1 MTRIRFHALWAK
13 SIARIKEDSLMVI
26 GRYPRAG
33 VIAELSH
40 PSPASAHAP
49 LR

>member
-1 MTRIRFHALWAK
+1 
-13 SIARIKEDSLMVI
+13 MVMC
-26 GRYPRAG
+26 RYPQAG

>member
-1 MTRIRFHALWAK
+1 M
-13 SIARIKEDSLMVI
+13 SIARIKEDSLMVMC
-26 GRYPRAG
+26 RYPQAG
-33 VIAELSH
+33 VIVEFFH